1 MKQLRNLG
9 SLACTLG
16 LLAWLQPSAHGTWQS
31 YVDNTLKSEGGISIE
46 LIVVAAV
53 FLGMIIALIRIVKQG
68 KSGRINV
75 GWAVL
80 SMLFAALAIL
90 SSIIGV
96 SAGTV
101 YTKASG
107 DPAETVTS
115 FFDAIV
121 ARDYAAAYSY
131 LNDYSSLGL
140 ENPPESENA
149 RLAYDALLESYSY
162 TVMGKASVNRLEATV
177 PVRLRYLDMPAFEKS
192 VASRTNDN
200 LAEFVKNNP
209 ISMVY
214 DENDQYL
221 PSVTEKAYADALAF
235 VLNKADTYYS
245 STELTMKLEYKDKQW
260 RIISDDALHK
270 ALAGNTIY

>member
-149 RLAYDALLESYSY
+149 IPSIFLCRVKPESGSALSKSRGVTETRSAAFELLAILAFSLIPLVTIPPVSLAAA
-162 TVMGKASVNRLEATV
+162 TTV
-177 PVRLRYLDMPAFEKS
+177 PPGH
-192 VASRTNDN
+192 
-200 LAEFVKNNP
+200 
-209 ISMVY
+209 I
-214 DENDQYL
+214 Q
-221 PSVTEKAYADALAF
+221 
-235 VLNKADTYYS
+235 
-245 STELTMKLEYKDKQW
+245 KL
-260 RIISDDALHK
+260 
-270 ALAGNTIY
+270 

>member
-1 MKQLRNLG
+1 MKHFKRYG
-9 SLACTLG
+9 SLLCVLAGLG
-16 LLAWLQPSAHGTWQS
+16 CIQPSAHGTWQS
-31 YVDNTLKSEGGISIE
+31 YVDNTLKPEGKISIE
-46 LIVVAAV
+46 LILVAAV
-53 FLGMIIALIRIVKQG
+53 FIIMIIALVSIVRQG

-75 GWAVL
+75 GWAALSLLFSVLAVL
-80 SMLFAALAIL
+80 SCIVGL
-90 SSIIGV
+90 

-107 DPAETVTS
+107 DPADTVKA
-115 FFDAIV
+115 FFDSVV
-121 ARDYAAAYSY
+121 ARDYQTAYTY
-131 LNDYSSLGL
+131 LKDYSSLGL

-149 RLAYDALLESYSY
+149 KLAYEALLDSYSY
-162 TVMGKASVNRLEATV
+162 TVTGKARIDRLEATV
-177 PVRLRYLDMPAFEKS
+177 PVRLRYLDLPSFEAS
-192 VASRTNDN
+192 VASRTNEN

-235 VLNKADTYYS
+235 VLDKADSYYS
-245 STELTMKLEYKDKQW
+245 SLEFQLKLEYEDGSW
-260 RIISDDALHK
+260 YIISDEVLHK

>member
-1 MKQLRNLG
+1 MKQVKKFG
-9 SLACTLG
+9 SLAIALG
-16 LLAWLQPSAHGTWQS
+16 LLLWVQPSSYGTWQS
-31 YVDNTLKSEGGISIE
+31 YVDNTLSPEGGISIE
-46 LIVVAAV
+46 LILVAIV
-53 FLGMIIALIRIVKQG
+53 FLGMIVALVSIVKKG

-75 GWAVL
+75 GWGALSVL
-80 SMLFAALAIL
+80 FSALAIL
-90 SSIIGV
+90 SSIVGM

-107 DPAETVTS
+107 DPADTVKA
-115 FFDAIV
+115 FFDSVIAG
-121 ARDYAAAYSY
+121 DYATAYTY

-140 ENPPESENA
+140 ENAPESENA
-149 RLAYDALLESYSY
+149 RLAYAALMDSYSY
-162 TVMGKASVNRLEATV
+162 SVSGKASVNRLEATV
-177 PVRLRYLDMPAFEKS
+177 PVRLRYLDLPSFEQS

-221 PSVTEKAYADALAF
+221 PSVTEKAYADALTF
-235 VLNKADTYYS
+235 VLDKAETYYS
-245 STELTMKLEYKDKQW
+245 SVELNIKLEYADGQW
-260 RIISDDALHK
+260 RIMSDNALHK

>member
-1 MKQLRNLG
+1 MKLLRTFG
-9 SLACTLG
+9 SLVFALG
-16 LLAWLQPSAHGTWQS
+16 LLFWQQPAAHGTWRS
-31 YVDNTLKSEGGISIE
+31 YVDTTLKPESGVSIE
-46 LIVVAAV
+46 LILVAVVFV
-53 FLGMIIALIRIVKQG
+53 GMLIALIRIVKQG

-75 GWAVL
+75 GWAALAV
-80 SMLFAALAIL
+80 LFAALAIL
-90 SSIIGV
+90 CSIVGM

-101 YTKASG
+101 YVKTEG
-107 DPAETVTS
+107 DPADTVKA
-115 FFDAIV
+115 FFDSVIAG
-121 ARDYAAAYSY
+121 DYNAAYSH

-140 ENPPESENA
+140 ENPPDSENA
-149 RLAYDALLESYSY
+149 RLAYDALLSSYSY
-162 TVMGKASVNRLEATV
+162 TVTGKASINRLEATV
-177 PVRLRYLDMPAFEKS
+177 PVRLRYLDLPSFETS

-221 PSVTEKAYADALAF
+221 PNVTEKAYADALAF

-245 STELTMKLEYKDKQW
+245 SVELNLKLEYAQGRW
-260 RIISDDALHK
+260 HIISDEKLHK